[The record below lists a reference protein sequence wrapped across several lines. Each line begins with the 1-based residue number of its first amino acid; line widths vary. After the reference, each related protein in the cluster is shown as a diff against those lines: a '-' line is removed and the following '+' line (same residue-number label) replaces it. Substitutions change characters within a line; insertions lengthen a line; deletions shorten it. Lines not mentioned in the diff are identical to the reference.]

1 MKTNKVIVLD
11 SDDTLYSE
19 LDFLKSGYKYI
30 ANKLQPN
37 NSVMLFDK
45 MLKLYQSGEN
55 AFDYITGLYQDI
67 TTDELLNW
75 YRNHHPTISLYDNVY
90 ETLISIRENYK
101 LALITDGRST
111 TQRNKLVALGL
122 DNIIECVIISEEVG
136 SEKPSEKNFRLVEE
150 YFQCEEYIYIG
161 DNTKKDFITPN
172 RLGWVTV
179 CLLDRGFNIHKQ
191 NFVLPQDYQPRY
203 IVKDWLSIKELLEI

>member
-11 SDDTLYSE
+11 LDDTLYSE

-150 YFQCEEYIYIG
+150 YFQCEEYIY
-161 DNTKKDFITPN
+161 
-172 RLGWVTV
+172 W
-179 CLLDRGFNIHKQ
+179 
-191 NFVLPQDYQPRY
+191 
-203 IVKDWLSIKELLEI
+203 